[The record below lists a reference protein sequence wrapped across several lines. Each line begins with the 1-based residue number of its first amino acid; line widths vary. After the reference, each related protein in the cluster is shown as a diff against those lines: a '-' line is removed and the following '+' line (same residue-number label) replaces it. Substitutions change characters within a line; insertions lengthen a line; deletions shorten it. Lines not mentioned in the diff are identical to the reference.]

1 VVALISVA
9 GCTSPTSTSSGSGSV
24 QATAN
29 QQAKA
34 SVKDLQYISTYVP
47 ANFSYNITT
56 PFTEVKSPNGNIA
69 YVGTVQDKNG
79 TMMTMTFEKVSSE
92 KDAQAV
98 VTQVMINATS
108 KGIAPYPSTGNAKDT
123 MEAKTYKSLWT
134 GVKINGLIS
143 ADFVIV
149 GYKNVSPLGW
159 YVISISG
166 TSVAK

>member
-1 VVALISVA
+1 MQFKSMTVITVLLLVVGSLLVA
-9 GCTSPTSTSSGSGSV
+9 NCTSPTSTSSGSGSV

-34 SVKDLQYISTYVP
+34 SVKDLQYISSYVP

-108 KGIAPYPSTGNAKDT
+108 KGIA
-123 MEAKTYKSLWT
+123 
-134 GVKINGLIS
+134 
-143 ADFVIV
+143 
-149 GYKNVSPLGW
+149 
-159 YVISISG
+159 
-166 TSVAK
+166 